1 MLTPQQRSQYEG
13 QGYLHLPNAFDR
25 EAVEAVEA
33 VETVTNRVWEYLES
47 ERDVLGKNIYTDS
60 AVVNYA

>member
-13 QGYLHLPNAFDR
+13 QGYLHPPNAFDR
-25 EAVEAVEA
+25 EAVE
-33 VETVTNRVWEYLES
+33 TVTTRVWEYLES

-60 AVVNYA
+60 AVVNYG

>member
-25 EAVEAVEA
+25 EAVE
-33 VETVTNRVWEYLES
+33 TVTQRVWEYLES
-47 ERDVLGKNIYTDS
+47 ERDVLGKNSYTDS
-60 AVVNYA
+60 AVVNYG